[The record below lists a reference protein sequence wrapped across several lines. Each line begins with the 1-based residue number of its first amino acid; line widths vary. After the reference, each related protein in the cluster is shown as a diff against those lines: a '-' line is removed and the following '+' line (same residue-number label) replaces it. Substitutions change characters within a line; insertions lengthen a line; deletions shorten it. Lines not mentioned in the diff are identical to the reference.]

1 MSELIRIGNQE
12 IMAKEYNGQRV
23 ITFKDIDTV
32 HERTDGTARK
42 RFNDNK
48 KHFVDGVDYFKVK
61 CSEVRPFFGQTLP
74 NGFNPDGD
82 LVLVTESGYM
92 MLVKSFTDDIAWKVQ
107 RELVN
112 TYFRARKPL
121 SQLEIL
127 QESLNILKNHSDRL
141 DTMDTQISGIETKI
155 TDLEFDVPLYSC
167 EAKELSDHVKRKGV
181 EVLGGKNSNAYKNK
195 SLRAKVYQ
203 DIYGVI
209 KREFG
214 LYGEDGK
221 FQSYLSLTRRYKEA
235 AHKLVDK
242 YEVPT
247 FLYELI
253 CNENNVVAA

>member
-12 IMAKEYNGQRV
+12 IMAKEYSGQRV

-32 HERTDGTARK
+32 HERPDGTASRNFRQHREK
-42 RFNDNK
+42 FIE
-48 KHFVDGVDYFKVK
+48 GVDYFTIEI
-61 CSEVRPFFGQTLP
+61 SDDEIRRQFGISQNAGRTFTLI
-74 NGFNPDGD
+74 
-82 LVLVTESGYM
+82 TESGYLM
-92 MLVKSFTDDIAWKVQ
+92 IVKSLNDDLAWKIQ

-112 TYFRARKPL
+112 TYFSARKPL

-195 SLRAKVYQ
+195 SIRTKVYQ